1 MFLSRQP
8 ARRPRMQPPH
18 RANIVYCTAI
28 FALLLAVPN
37 TVRAQATAAT
47 LSGAVTGPSG
57 QAVANAKVSVKY
69 LATGQSAQAQ
79 SDAAGAYTVPD
90 LAPGKYEVSVSADG
104 FSTTTES
111 VTLAAGAS
119 QHLDVALSSG
129 LSLQGLGFP
138 QTETQGSAQ
147 EQARLNRRT
156 HMLKVHQTLGLITA
170 APMLATV
177 ITGGMAGGRKTSSTD
192 RNLHVTLGSLTAGM
206 YFTTAYFAIAAPK
219 IEGTKTRGPIRLHKA
234 LAWIHGPGMVL
245 TPILGA
251 MAYSQKSK
259 GERVHGI
266 ASAHG
271 PVAVV
276 TAAAYGLALLSVSIK
291 F

>member
-1 MFLSRQP
+1 
-8 ARRPRMQPPH
+8 MQPL
-18 RANIVYCTAI
+18 RMKFVYIIAI
-28 FALLLAVPN
+28 FALFLAVPDA
-37 TVRAQATAAT
+37 VRAQATGAT
-47 LSGAVTGPSG
+47 LSGAITGPSG
-57 QAVANAKVSVKY
+57 QAVAKAKIALKN
-69 LATGQSAQAQ
+69 LATGQSAEAQ
-79 SDAAGAYTVPD
+79 SDAAGAYTVPN

-119 QHLDVALSSG
+119 QQLNVALSSV

-138 QTETQGSAQ
+138 QGETQGSAQ
-147 EQARLNRRT
+147 EQARLNKRT

-192 RNLHVTLGSLTAGM
+192 RDLHVGLGSLTAGM

>member
-1 MFLSRQP
+1 
-8 ARRPRMQPPH
+8 MQPPH

>member
-1 MFLSRQP
+1 VKFVSTIAVL
-8 ARRPRMQPPH
+8 
-18 RANIVYCTAI
+18 
-28 FALLLAVPN
+28 ALFLAVPHA
-37 TVRAQATAAT
+37 VRAQATGAT
-47 LSGAVTGPSG
+47 LSGTVTGPSG
-57 QAVANAKVSVKY
+57 QVVPKAKISIKNA
-69 LATGQSAQAQ
+69 ATGQSTEVQ
-79 SDAAGAYTVPD
+79 SDAAGVYKASD
-90 LAPGKYEVSVSADG
+90 LAPGDYEVSVAADS
-104 FSTTTES
+104 FTTATQS
-111 VTLAAGAS
+111 VTLPAGGT
-119 QHLDVALSSG
+119 QTLNVALSSG
-129 LSLQGLGFP
+129 LSLGSLGFP
-138 QTETQGSAQ
+138 QSETQGSAQ

-177 ITGGMAGGRKTSSTD
+177 LTGSFAGGRATSSTNRD
-192 RNLHVTLGSLTAGM
+192 LHVGLGSLTAGM

-219 IEGTKTRGPIRLHKA
+219 IKGTRTRGPIRLHKA

>member
-1 MFLSRQP
+1 MHSQRVKFVSTIAVL
-8 ARRPRMQPPH
+8 
-18 RANIVYCTAI
+18 AI
-28 FALLLAVPN
+28 FVALPHAS
-37 TVRAQATAAT
+37 RAQAAGAT
-47 LSGAVTGPSG
+47 LSGTVTGPSG
-57 QAVANAKVSVKY
+57 QVVPNAKISIKNA
-69 LATGQSAQAQ
+69 ATGQSTEVA
-79 SDAAGAYTVPD
+79 SDAAGVYRASN
-90 LAPGKYEVSVSADG
+90 LAPGNYEVSAAADS
-104 FSTTTES
+104 FSTATQS

-119 QHLDVALSSG
+119 HTLNVALSSG
-129 LSLQGLGFP
+129 LSLGSLGFP
-138 QTETQGSAQ
+138 QSETQGSAQ

-177 ITGGMAGGRKTSSTD
+177 ISGTFAGGRATSSSNRD
-192 RNLHVTLGSLTAGM
+192 LHVGLGSLTAGM

-219 IEGTKTRGPIRLHKA
+219 IKGTKTRGPIRLHKA
-234 LAWIHGPGMVL
+234 LAWIHGPGMIL

-259 GERVHGI
+259 GEKVHGI

-271 PVAVV
+271 PVGVV

>member
-1 MFLSRQP
+1 
-8 ARRPRMQPPH
+8 MQPPH

-57 QAVANAKVSVKY
+57 QAVANAKISVKY

-79 SDAAGAYTVPD
+79 SDAAGTYTLPN

>member
-1 MFLSRQP
+1 
-8 ARRPRMQPPH
+8 
-18 RANIVYCTAI
+18 V
-28 FALLLAVPN
+28 
-37 TVRAQATAAT
+37 AAD
-47 LSGAVTGPSG
+47 S
-57 QAVANAKVSVKY
+57 
-69 LATGQSAQAQ
+69 
-79 SDAAGAYTVPD
+79 
-90 LAPGKYEVSVSADG
+90 
-104 FSTTTES
+104 FSTATQS
-111 VTLAAGAS
+111 VTLAAGAT
-119 QHLDVALSSG
+119 QTLNLALSSG
-129 LSLQGLGFP
+129 LSLGSLGFP
-138 QTETQGSAQ
+138 QSETQGSAQ

-177 ITGGMAGGRKTSSTD
+177 ITGSFAGGRATSSTNRD
-192 RNLHVTLGSLTAGM
+192 LHVGLGSLTAGM
-206 YFTTAYFAIAAPK
+206 YFTTAYFANAAPK
-219 IEGTKTRGPIRLHKA
+219 IKGTKTRGPIRLHKA

>member
-1 MFLSRQP
+1 MYLPGVKFGSSIAVL
-8 ARRPRMQPPH
+8 
-18 RANIVYCTAI
+18 
-28 FALLLAVPN
+28 ALLLAVPHA
-37 TVRAQATAAT
+37 VRAQAAGAT
-47 LSGAVTGPSG
+47 LSGTVTGPSG
-57 QAVANAKVSVKY
+57 QVVPKAKISIKNA
-69 LATGQSAQAQ
+69 ATGQSTEVE
-79 SDAAGAYTVPD
+79 SDAAGVYKASNLT
-90 LAPGKYEVSVSADG
+90 PGNYEVSVAADD
-104 FSTTTES
+104 FSTATQS
-111 VTLAAGAS
+111 VTLAAGAT
-119 QHLDVALSSG
+119 QTLNVALSSG
-129 LSLQGLGFP
+129 LSLGSLGFP
-138 QTETQGSAQ
+138 QGETQGSAQ

-156 HMLKVHQTLGLITA
+156 HMLKIHQTLGLITA

-177 ITGGMAGGRKTSSTD
+177 LSGTFAGGRASSSTNRD
-192 RNLHVTLGSLTAGM
+192 LHVGLGSLTAGM

-219 IEGTKTRGPIRLHKA
+219 IKGTRTRGPIRLHKA

-251 MAYSQKSK
+251 MAYSQKGK
-259 GERVHGI
+259 GEKVHGI

>member
-1 MFLSRQP
+1 
-8 ARRPRMQPPH
+8 
-18 RANIVYCTAI
+18 V
-28 FALLLAVPN
+28 
-37 TVRAQATAAT
+37 AAD
-47 LSGAVTGPSG
+47 S
-57 QAVANAKVSVKY
+57 
-69 LATGQSAQAQ
+69 
-79 SDAAGAYTVPD
+79 
-90 LAPGKYEVSVSADG
+90 
-104 FSTTTES
+104 FSTATQS
-111 VTLAAGAS
+111 VTLAAGAT
-119 QHLDVALSSG
+119 QTLNLALSSG
-129 LSLQGLGFP
+129 LSLGSLGFP
-138 QTETQGSAQ
+138 QSETQGSAQ

-177 ITGGMAGGRKTSSTD
+177 ITGSFAGGRATSSTNRD
-192 RNLHVTLGSLTAGM
+192 LHVGLGSLTAGM

-219 IEGTKTRGPIRLHKA
+219 IKGTKTRGPIRLHKA

>member
-1 MFLSRQP
+1 MYSQRVKLVSTI
-8 ARRPRMQPPH
+8 A
-18 RANIVYCTAI
+18 VL
-28 FALLLAVPN
+28 ALLLSVPHV
-37 TVRAQATAAT
+37 VRAQATGAT
-47 LSGAVTGPSG
+47 LSGTVIGPSG
-57 QAVANAKVSVKY
+57 QVVPHAKISIKNA
-69 LATGQSAQAQ
+69 ATGRSTEVQ
-79 SDAAGAYTVPD
+79 SDDAGVYKASNLAAGN
-90 LAPGKYEVSVSADG
+90 YEVSVAADS
-104 FSTTTES
+104 FSTTTQS
-111 VTLAAGAS
+111 VTLAAGAT
-119 QHLDVALSSG
+119 QTLNVALSSG
-129 LSLQGLGFP
+129 LSLGSLGFSP
-138 QTETQGSAQ
+138 SETQGSAQ

-177 ITGGMAGGRKTSSTD
+177 LTGTFAGGRATSSTNRD
-192 RNLHVTLGSLTAGM
+192 LHVGLGSLTAGM

-219 IEGTKTRGPIRLHKA
+219 IKGTKTRGPIRLHKA

-251 MAYSQKSK
+251 MAYSQKSR